1 MWNKECWTW
10 EHVGLSTSTAPPSI
24 LPVTQAVLET
34 SLSALRQEGRDR
46 SSKNLVTYGA
56 QGNNGIPTPWNMAS
70 DHMDLDQ
77 IMLL

>member
-1 MWNKECWTW
+1 M
-10 EHVGLSTSTAPPSI
+10 
-24 LPVTQAVLET
+24 LET

-56 QGNNGIPTPWNMAS
+56 QGNNGIATPWNMAS
-70 DHMDLDQ
+70 DHMDLYQ